1 MTAETPQTSLLRK
14 ILPFPDLTSLG
25 LRDYRLWWIG
35 SSATVLNQFGMQM
48 IIAWWVQRELD
59 SPALVGTIIL
69 FFGLPSFIFL
79 LPAGLVADRW
89 DRRKQL
95 MAAQTAALISAL
107 LLGVLMAVD
116 VVIFPIAAAFAF
128 VSGVTV
134 AFSNPARQALIPMM
148 VPRRLLQN
156 GIVLGSLSM
165 NVSRMVAP
173 FIAAVLMAAF
183 GFAEALFFV
192 SAFLLVGVLTLSRMR
207 IPHFAEDDEPP
218 QPAPAPQGGPA
229 SVAAG
234 VGAQAG
240 PQGAGGPG
248 AAAQPAG
255 GPAAAAG
262 AGGAKP
268 RESVLQ
274 NLIGGFQFLLNNRPL
289 FVLMGLYMATGLFI
303 VGPMQAL
310 IPVLID
316 KHWGQDATSLGYAFM
331 LQALT
336 GFITGLY
343 LTRMGGL
350 SNKGGMFAC
359 AMMGGG
365 GSYLLFSISPEFLI
379 GIVFFGTFGVA
390 ASFYSNMSQTILQ
403 SNTPRPLM
411 GRVLSIYQLSIS
423 GLLPIGAFLGGLVA
437 EGIGAPLT
445 GLIGG
450 GIGFLM
456 AASALVFARDFR
468 RLT

>member
-1 MTAETPQTSLLRK
+1 MAAETPQTSLLKK
-14 ILPFPDLTSLG
+14 ILPFPDLTALG

-35 SSATVLNQFGMQM
+35 STATVLNQVGMQ
-48 IIAWWVQRELD
+48 IILAWWVQTEFG
-59 SPALVGTIIL
+59 SPARVGTMIL

-89 DRRKQL
+89 DRKKQL
-95 MAAQTAALISAL
+95 MAAQIAALFSAAL
-107 LLGVLMAVD
+107 LGILMILD
-116 VVIFPIAAAFAF
+116 VVTFPIAIVFAF
-128 VSGVTV
+128 ISGTTV

-148 VPRRLLQN
+148 VPRRLLPN

-165 NVSRMVAP
+165 NVSRLVAP
-173 FIAAVLMAAF
+173 LVAATIMAAI
-183 GFAEALFFV
+183 GVGEALFFV
-192 SAFLLVGVLTLSRMR
+192 AAFLCVGVVTLSRMN
-207 IPHFAEDDEPP
+207 IPHFPEDDV
-218 QPAPAPQGGPA
+218 QPEAAGGGSAAPAPVP
-229 SVAAG
+229 
-234 VGAQAG
+234 
-240 PQGAGGPG
+240 
-248 AAAQPAG
+248 
-255 GPAAAAG
+255 
-262 AGGAKP
+262 GGARP
-268 RESVLQ
+268 QESGLR
-274 NLIGGFQFLLNNRPL
+274 NLMAGFQFLLENKPL

-316 KHWGQDATSLGYAFM
+316 QEWGQNARALGYAFTV
-331 LQALT
+331 QAAT

-350 SNKGGMFAC
+350 RNKGGLFAL

-365 GSYLLFSISPEFLI
+365 GSFLLFSISPEYLM
-379 GIVFFGTFGVA
+379 GLVFFGTFGIA

-411 GRVLSIYQLSIS
+411 GRVLSIYQLSIA
-423 GLLPIGAFLGGLVA
+423 GLLPIGAFIGGLVA

-450 GIGFLM
+450 AIGVTL
-456 AASALVFARDFR
+456 AACALIFAGNYR

>member
-1 MTAETPQTSLLRK
+1 MAAETPQASLLKK
-14 ILPFPDLTSLG
+14 ILPFPDLTALG

-35 SSATVLNQFGMQM
+35 STATVLNQVGMQ
-48 IIAWWVQRELD
+48 IILAWWVQTEFG
-59 SPALVGTIIL
+59 SPARVGTMIL

-89 DRRKQL
+89 DRKKQL
-95 MAAQTAALISAL
+95 MAAQIAALFSAAL
-107 LLGVLMAVD
+107 LGILMILD
-116 VVIFPIAAAFAF
+116 VVTFPIAIVFAF
-128 VSGVTV
+128 ISGTTV

-148 VPRRLLQN
+148 VPRRLLPN

-165 NVSRMVAP
+165 NVSRLVAP
-173 FIAAVLMAAF
+173 LVAATIMAAI
-183 GFAEALFFV
+183 GVGEALFFV
-192 SAFLLVGVLTLSRMR
+192 AAFLCVGVVTLSRMN
-207 IPHFAEDDEPP
+207 IPHFPEDDV
-218 QPAPAPQGGPA
+218 QPEAAGGGSAAPAPVP
-229 SVAAG
+229 
-234 VGAQAG
+234 
-240 PQGAGGPG
+240 
-248 AAAQPAG
+248 
-255 GPAAAAG
+255 
-262 AGGAKP
+262 GGARP
-268 RESVLQ
+268 QESALQ
-274 NLIGGFQFLLNNRPL
+274 NLMAGFQFLLENKPL

-316 KHWGQDATSLGYAFM
+316 QEWGQNARALGYAFTV
-331 LQALT
+331 QAAT

-350 SNKGGMFAC
+350 RNKGGLFAL

-365 GSYLLFSISPEFLI
+365 GSFLLFSISPEYLM
-379 GIVFFGTFGVA
+379 GLVFFGTFGIA

-411 GRVLSIYQLSIS
+411 GRVLSIYQLSIA
-423 GLLPIGAFLGGLVA
+423 GLLPIGAFIGGLVA

-450 GIGFLM
+450 AIGVTL
-456 AASALVFARDFR
+456 AACALIFAGNYR